1 MFPNKKPLIYYV
13 KTINLQSKTT
23 DSLRGCNGLLSTTH
37 KLPYET
43 IDLANETIDLLSAFI
58 GFICFC

>member
-1 MFPNKKPLIYYV
+1 MFSDTKPLIYYV
-13 KTINLQSKTT
+13 NTIDLRSKTT
-23 DSLRGCNGLLSTTH
+23 DSLSGCNGLLSTTH